1 VSQPALVGDEHVA
14 RDEAGPNAASDGP
27 KLALPDQAADVLLG
41 ATELDG
47 NLSNRQAIRLLHP
60 GKLTTCA
67 SDGTGAAAACQT
79 LRASPCMPDPACQTL
94 RARSV
99 AAEPGLRARTRDQLA
114 MGDIGPAAG
123 MVSAGMTLGAT
134 SMSTPKTRRAAE
146 VP

>member
-67 SDGTGAAAACQT
+67 SDGTGAAAACE
-79 LRASPCMPDPACQTL
+79 TL
-94 RARSV
+94 RARPCV
-99 AAEPGLRARTRDQLA
+99 PDRLLPKMACGRGPGGQLA

-134 SMSTPKTRRAAE
+134 SMSTPMTRRAAE